1 MKRIHASLNS
11 GTLEVT
17 PANVTVNVKNV
28 RPYTKTEM
36 KNLSDVLRM
45 AERIYNVQVE
55 KNCDVRLKC
64 IEFCAAKKFENR
76 NLFWTLFMQRAD
88 ELLDSRRFLAEAKK
102 LGVDPILVATNIV
115 ARGVGLV
122 NQVAKYGIVG
132 AGIDVADFC
141 CSLVPEDVVKR
152 FMSTPE
158 GLFSEDETLQGEG
171 TISPEANENTAA

>member
-1 MKRIHASLNS
+1 MKKIHATLNS

-36 KNLSDVLRM
+36 KNLSDVIRM
-45 AERIYNVQVE
+45 ADRIYKVQVE
-55 KNCDVRLKC
+55 KTCDVRFKC
-64 IEFCAAKKFENR
+64 LELCAAKKFENK

-122 NQVAKYGIVG
+122 NQVAKYGIIG
-132 AGIDVADFC
+132 AGIDVSEFC
-141 CSLVPEDVVKR
+141 CSLVPEEVVKR

-158 GLFSEDETLQGEG
+158 GLFSEEVAAPEEEMTSAETSEK
-171 TISPEANENTAA
+171 PAA